1 MRIFNRYYSSYD
13 VFLVAGDF
21 LLTFLVTIGLRT
33 TWHLAGFPTISSWVF
48 FATQGLVMAAVLVIA
63 FYYADLY
70 AIDQT
75 LSVRELLL
83 RFMSGFGTACV
94 VIGLISYP
102 IPQLGFKKIYA
113 SEMLLMGL
121 VLSLWRVGFMRV
133 IEQAKIHA
141 KVLIIDVQ
149 SIGKLVAEQL
159 FQQKTLGMEVVGFVG
174 SAGGEVKLSYGN
186 PTRISLPVFSP
197 RSIGSLI
204 ENAGVNR
211 ILLAGGEAWGDYA
224 AEELV
229 KLRLKGVTVE
239 DCHSFYERLVS
250 KIAIVDLS
258 PEWIVLA
265 KGFRRDRLILIA
277 KRVIDIVVSGIGL
290 LCSLPL
296 SIATGILIKLES
308 SGPLFYRQERMGRD
322 GQNFILYKFRSMSV
336 DAEED
341 VGPVWAS
348 VNDPRV
354 TRVGRIIRK
363 LRIDEIPQ
371 MINVLKGEMS
381 FVGPRPE
388 RPFFVNKLKE
398 KIPYYYLRLSVKP
411 GITGWAQISY
421 PYGDSEAGA
430 VEKLQYD
437 LYYIKNMSVLFDLQ
451 IIFESL
457 KVILLGKGAR

>member
-1 MRIFNRYYSSYD
+1 M
-13 VFLVAGDF
+13 
-21 LLTFLVTIGLRT
+21 
-33 TWHLAGFPTISSWVF
+33 
-48 FATQGLVMAAVLVIA
+48 
-63 FYYADLY
+63 
-70 AIDQT
+70 
-75 LSVRELLL
+75 
-83 RFMSGFGTACV
+83 
-94 VIGLISYP
+94 
-102 IPQLGFKKIYA
+102 
-113 SEMLLMGL
+113 
-121 VLSLWRVGFMRV
+121 
-133 IEQAKIHA
+133 
-141 KVLIIDVQ
+141 
-149 SIGKLVAEQL
+149 
-159 FQQKTLGMEVVGFVG
+159 
-174 SAGGEVKLSYGN
+174 
-186 PTRISLPVFSP
+186 
-197 RSIGSLI
+197 
-204 ENAGVNR
+204 
-211 ILLAGGEAWGDYA
+211 
-224 AEELV
+224 
-229 KLRLKGVTVE
+229 
-239 DCHSFYERLVS
+239 
-250 KIAIVDLS
+250 
-258 PEWIVLA
+258 
-265 KGFRRDRLILIA
+265 
-277 KRVIDIVVSGIGL
+277 
-290 LCSLPL
+290 CSLPI

-308 SGPLFYRQERMGRD
+308 SGPLFYRQERVGRD
-322 GQNFILYKFRSMSV
+322 GQNFVLYKFRSMTV

-388 RPFFVNKLKE
+388 RPFFVQKLKE

>member
-13 VFLVAGDF
+13 LTLFFGDVALTLIVTLGLQLIWTYAGF
-21 LLTFLVTIGLRT
+21 LLTNSWLFSFSQAMTMALV
-33 TWHLAGFPTISSWVF
+33 V
-48 FATQGLVMAAVLVIA
+48 AVS

-113 SEMLLMGL
+113 SEMLLIGA
-121 VLSLWRVGFMRV
+121 VLSVWRVGFMRV

-141 KVLIIDVQ
+141 KVLIIGAQ

-159 FQQKTLGMEVVGFVG
+159 CQQKTLGMEVIGFVA
-174 SAGGEVKLSYGN
+174 SSGGRITLSYGN
-186 PTRISLPVFSP
+186 PTKVSLPVFSP
-197 RSIGSLI
+197 QSITSLV
-204 ENAGVNR
+204 EKRGVDR
-211 ILLAGGEAWGDYA
+211 ILLAGGEAWGDYT

-229 KLRLKGVTVE
+229 KLRIRGVPVE

-250 KIAIVDLS
+250 KIAIADLS
-258 PEWIVLA
+258 PEWIVLS
-265 KGFRRDRLILIA
+265 KGFRRDRLILFT
-277 KRVIDIVVSGIGL
+277 KRIIDIMVSILGL
-290 LCSLPL
+290 VL
-296 SIATGILIKLES
+296 SAPVALVTAVLIKLDG
-308 SGPLFYRQERMGRD
+308 GPILYRQERVGQD
-322 GQNFILYKFRSMSV
+322 GAPFTLYKFRSMAT
-336 DAEED
+336 DAEQQE
-341 VGPVWAS
+341 GPVWAS
-348 VNDPRV
+348 ENDPRA
-354 TRVGRIIRK
+354 TPVGRVIRK

-388 RPFFVNKLKE
+388 RPFFVEKLKE

-411 GITGWAQISY
+411 GITGWAQISH
-421 PYGDSEAGA
+421 PYGDTEEGA
-430 VEKLQYD
+430 LEKLQYD
-437 LYYIKNMSVLFDLQ
+437 LYYIKNMSVLFDVQ
-451 IIFESL
+451 IIVESL

>member
-13 VFLVAGDF
+13 LFLVLGDAA
-21 LLTFLVTIGLRT
+21 LTFVVIVGLQA
-33 TWHLAGFPTISSWVF
+33 TWVFAGVPPGSSWLSSCV
-48 FATQGLVMAAVLVIA
+48 QGFIMSLVVAIA

-94 VIGLISYP
+94 VIGVLSYP
-102 IPQLGFKKIYA
+102 IPQLGFKRIYA

-121 VLSLWRVGFMRV
+121 VLSVWRVGFMRV

-141 KVLIIDVQ
+141 KVLIIGAR

-159 FQQKTLGMEVVGFVG
+159 CQQKTLGMEVVGFVG
-174 SAGGEVKLSYGN
+174 SSVGQVTLSYGN
-186 PTRISLPVFSP
+186 PTRISLPIYSP
-197 RSIGSLI
+197 QSICSLV
-204 ENAGVNR
+204 ENKGVDR
-211 ILLAGGEAWGDYA
+211 ILLAGGEAGGNYA

-229 KLRLKGVTVE
+229 KLRMKGVTVE

-250 KIAIVDLS
+250 KIAIADLS

-265 KGFRRDRLILIA
+265 KGFRRDRVILFTKRVTDMVVSIVGLILSSPIA
-277 KRVIDIVVSGIGL
+277 LIT
-290 LCSLPL
+290 
-296 SIATGILIKLES
+296 AILIKLES
-308 SGPLFYRQERMGRD
+308 SGSVLYRQQRVGQD
-322 GQNFILYKFRSMSV
+322 GVQFTLYKFRSMAE
-336 DAEED
+336 DAELNQ
-341 VGPVWAS
+341 GPVWAS
-348 VNDPRV
+348 ENDPRV

-388 RPFFVNKLKE
+388 RSFFVEMLKA

-411 GITGWAQISY
+411 GITGWAQI
-421 PYGDSEAGA
+421 
-430 VEKLQYD
+430 
-437 LYYIKNMSVLFDLQ
+437 F
-451 IIFESL
+451 
-457 KVILLGKGAR
+457 

>member
-13 VFLVAGDF
+13 LLLVAGDF
-21 LLTFLVTIGLRT
+21 FLTFLVTLGLRT
-33 TWHLAGFPTISSWVF
+33 TWHLVGFPTIGSWAF
-48 FATQGLVMAAVLVIA
+48 FAGQGFVMALVLVTA

-70 AIDQT
+70 TIDQT

-121 VLSLWRVGFMRV
+121 VLSVWRVGFMRV
-133 IEQAKIHA
+133 IEQARIHA
-141 KVLIIDVQ
+141 KVLIIGAQ

-174 SAGGEVKLSYGN
+174 SSGGEVTLSYGN
-186 PTRISLPVFSP
+186 PTRVSLPVFSP
-197 RSIGSLI
+197 RSISSLI

-250 KIAIVDLS
+250 KIAIADLS

-265 KGFRRDRLILIA
+265 KGFRRDRVISFA
-277 KRVIDIVVSGIGL
+277 KRLVDVFVSTLGL
-290 LCSLPL
+290 LLSLP
-296 SIATGILIKLES
+296 IVIVTAILIKLES
-308 SGPLFYRQERMGRD
+308 RGPILYRQERVGRD
-322 GQNFILYKFRSMSV
+322 GENFVLFKFRSMTV
-336 DAEED
+336 DAESEN
-341 VGPVWAS
+341 GPVWAA

-354 TRVGRIIRK
+354 TRIGRVIRK

-388 RPFFVNKLKE
+388 RSFFVDKLKE

-421 PYGDSEAGA
+421 PYGDTEEGA

>member
-13 VFLVAGDF
+13 LFLVAGDF
-21 LLTFLVTIGLRT
+21 FLTFLVTLGLRT
-33 TWHLAGFPTISSWVF
+33 TWHLVGFPTIGSWAF
-48 FATQGLVMAAVLVIA
+48 FAGQGFVMALVLITA

-70 AIDQT
+70 TIDQT

-121 VLSLWRVGFMRV
+121 VLSVWRVGFMRV
-133 IEQAKIHA
+133 IEQARIHA
-141 KVLIIDVQ
+141 KVLIIGAQ

-174 SAGGEVKLSYGN
+174 SSGGEVTLSYGN

-197 RSIGSLI
+197 RSISSLI

-250 KIAIVDLS
+250 KIAIADLS

-265 KGFRRDRLILIA
+265 KGFRRDRVISFA
-277 KRVIDIVVSGIGL
+277 KRLIDVLVSTLGL
-290 LCSLPL
+290 LLSLPIVL
-296 SIATGILIKLES
+296 VTVILIKLES
-308 SGPLFYRQERMGRD
+308 RGPILYRQERVGRD
-322 GQNFILYKFRSMSV
+322 GESFILFKFRSMTV
-336 DAEED
+336 DAESEN
-341 VGPVWAS
+341 GPVWAA

-354 TRVGRIIRK
+354 TRIGRVIRK

-388 RPFFVNKLKE
+388 RAFFVDKLKE

-421 PYGDSEAGA
+421 PYGDTEEGA
-430 VEKLQYD
+430 LEKLQYD

-451 IIFESL
+451 IIFESF